1 MGAGLINYRE
11 DRCMSGESTF
21 KTEISLM
28 NYRHDRCI
36 SGESKILNIETGL
49 MSYRHAR
56 CMSVGRKVLTEAGF
70 ANY

>member
-1 MGAGLINYRE
+1 
-11 DRCMSGESTF
+11 MSGESTF